1 MENTWGSDN
10 ARAVRLYEKYG
21 FVQEAVRKKYYQE
34 PEEDAVIMW
43 NRSL

>member
-21 FVQEAVRKKYYQE
+21 FVGMRDEME
-34 PEEDAVIMW
+34 LPEEAWDAG
-43 NRSL
+43 